1 MALSIGSRLG
11 PYEIQSAIGAGGMG
25 EVFRARDT
33 KLQRDV
39 AIKVLPDLF
48 ATDPERLA
56 RFRREAQLLAALNH
70 PHIAAI
76 YGFEDSGDTHAL
88 VLELVEGPTLADRI
102 ARGPVPIDEALP
114 IAKQIADAL
123 EAAHEQGIVHRDLK
137 PANIKLRPDGTVK
150 VLDFGLAK
158 AMEPAAAS
166 NINVTMSP
174 TLSLQAT
181 MGGMILG
188 TAGYMSPEQA
198 RGKPVDERA
207 DVWAFGAVLFEML
220 TGSPPFPGEDISH
233 ILARVTERDPD
244 WSTLPTLPP
253 AVGIVLR
260 RCLTKDPRQRMRDIG
275 DVRLVLEGAFDTA
288 PATMPQTPPAPRR
301 PLWRLVA
308 FVGVPAL
315 AVGGVL
321 LGGATW
327 LTVRPAAPQ
336 PVRFAIVPPSTQ
348 PLTLQGFQRDIA
360 ITPDGRHIVYRV
372 GPAGTQGSQLVVR
385 SLDQLD
391 ACVLPGISSIR
402 SPFISPD
409 GHWIGFFEG
418 EAGGELK
425 KVSILGGPPIAL
437 CHFSG
442 NPLEASWG
450 PDGTVIF
457 ADSDRSTGL
466 LSVNADGGE
475 PTVLTKPDFSHG
487 ELDHVM
493 PFMLPGGR
501 AVLFTILAVGSSSG
515 SAQVAVLDLKSGQKK
530 VLIRGGA
537 DARYVDTGHLVYAA
551 DGTLRAVRFDLGG
564 LEVTSDPVP
573 VVEGGDVGDNVDGEC
588 RPLEHWHP
596 RPRIRRFALHRCA
609 SNSGS

>member
-1 MALSIGSRLG
+1 
-11 PYEIQSAIGAGGMG
+11 
-25 EVFRARDT
+25 
-33 KLQRDV
+33 
-39 AIKVLPDLF
+39 
-48 ATDPERLA
+48 
-56 RFRREAQLLAALNH
+56 
-70 PHIAAI
+70 
-76 YGFEDSGDTHAL
+76 
-88 VLELVEGPTLADRI
+88 
-102 ARGPVPIDEALP
+102 
-114 IAKQIADAL
+114 
-123 EAAHEQGIVHRDLK
+123 
-137 PANIKLRPDGTVK
+137 
-150 VLDFGLAK
+150 
-158 AMEPAAAS
+158 
-166 NINVTMSP
+166 
-174 TLSLQAT
+174 
-181 MGGMILG
+181 
-188 TAGYMSPEQA
+188 
-198 RGKPVDERA
+198 
-207 DVWAFGAVLFEML
+207 
-220 TGSPPFPGEDISH
+220 
-233 ILARVTERDPD
+233 
-244 WSTLPTLPP
+244 
-253 AVGIVLR
+253 
-260 RCLTKDPRQRMRDIG
+260 
-275 DVRLVLEGAFDTA
+275 
-288 PATMPQTPPAPRR
+288 
-301 PLWRLVA
+301 
-308 FVGVPAL
+308 
-315 AVGGVL
+315 
-321 LGGATW
+321 
-327 LTVRPAAPQ
+327 
-336 PVRFAIVPPSTQ
+336 
-348 PLTLQGFQRDIA
+348 
-360 ITPDGRHIVYRV
+360 
-372 GPAGTQGSQLVVR
+372 VR

-391 ACVLPGISSIR
+391 ARVLPGISSIR